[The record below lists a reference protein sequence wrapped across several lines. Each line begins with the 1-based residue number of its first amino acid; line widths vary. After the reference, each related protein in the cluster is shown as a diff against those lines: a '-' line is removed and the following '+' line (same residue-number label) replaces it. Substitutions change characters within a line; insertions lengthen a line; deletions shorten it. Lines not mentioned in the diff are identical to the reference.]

1 MSVRVV
7 AKSTAG
13 DRRGVLHEE
22 SERQPRDVPGVEGDP
37 ATHSGFVNGAQDHVP
52 GLVDF
57 E

>member
-7 AKSTAG
+7 AESAAG
-13 DRRGVLHEE
+13 DRRGLLLEE
-22 SERQPRDVPGVEGDP
+22 PERQPCHVQGMEGDP
-37 ATHSGFVNGAQDHVP
+37 AAHSGFVNGAQDHVP